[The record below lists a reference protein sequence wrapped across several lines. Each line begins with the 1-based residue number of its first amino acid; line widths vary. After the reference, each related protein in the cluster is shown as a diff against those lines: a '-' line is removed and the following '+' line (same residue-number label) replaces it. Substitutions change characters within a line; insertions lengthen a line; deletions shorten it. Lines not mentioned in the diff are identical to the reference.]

1 VTFERTIGWGFRSSN
16 ASNLYGLNFYEHLP
30 SVQPVN
36 QNLAA
41 VEEAEDEAPELED
54 NSGID
59 VLESSS
65 SDGDFEDD
73 EEGS

>member
-1 VTFERTIGWGFRSSN
+1 VSFERTNGRGFRSSN
-16 ASNLYGLNFYEHLP
+16 ASNLHGLNFYELLP

-36 QNLAA
+36 QDLAA

-54 NSGID
+54 NLGID

-65 SDGDFEDD
+65 TDGEFEDA
-73 EEGS
+73 EESS